1 MASLRERTLFLTAH
15 ASIAS
20 IIGSERLSGIT
31 IPWPDLG
38 SLFAEP
44 SNNSVTASL
53 VLFGWNCDGP
63 VCQSGKRGRRFANSR
78 FRSALDLG
86 NLGSFD
92 AQAGHQ
98 AFLIEAVVTLGILFT
113 E

>member
-20 IIGSERLSGIT
+20 VIGSERLSGTT
-31 IPWPDLG
+31 ISWPDLG
-38 SLFAEP
+38 SLSEEL
-44 SNNSVTASL
+44 SNNSVIASL
-53 VLFGWNCDGP
+53 ALFGWNCDGP
-63 VCQSGKRGRRFANSR
+63 VCHPGKRGRRIANSR

-92 AQAGHQ
+92 AQVGHQ
-98 AFLIEAVVTLGILFT
+98 AFLIEVLVTLRILFT